1 MYTVIIDVSLPITVL
16 LLVEEQR
23 NAKAML
29 RKCSV
34 FKSIIIVV

>member
-16 LLVEEQR
+16 LLVEEQG
-23 NAKAML
+23 NTKAML